1 MQNKVTNLFN
11 TLVQY
16 ISTVLVVNTCPSSEL
31 YCLLIS
37 NDRNGNHLLKK
48 SMFFQ
53 YIPMWMSQAL

>member
-1 MQNKVTNLFN
+1 MQNKVTNLFS

-16 ISTVLVVNTCPSSEL
+16 ISTVLFVNTGPLSEL

-53 YIPMWMSQAL
+53 